1 MFELFQ
7 SKPKD
12 VPKRVQDV
20 IAPDMTL
27 EQVRTS
33 MLQLMAEESIN
44 HHRMGVLFNYVVD
57 RKLAELAG
65 FKDAPDY
72 FQKNLSNISPATLA
86 AYGAV
91 ARNFSEEIA
100 RRFGVTCLSLLLS
113 YKKAAKV
120 EVDHEQPGSALIE
133 VPDKKGVVASKPFS
147 ACSVDEMRRALQ
159 HLRQPS
165 SGTALTPEDV
175 ALADRIDGAVM
186 GCFQKGDPIRVQL
199 RSHQGIAVLD
209 IKAIPLAKWEKLK
222 EALKALDLS
231 PSAAPEGKPPATA

>member
-7 SKPKD
+7 SKSKD
-12 VPKRVQDV
+12 VPKRGQDV
-20 IAPDMTL
+20 SAQDMTL
-27 EQVRTS
+27 EQVHAS

-44 HHRMGVLFNYVVD
+44 HHRMGLLYNYVVD

-72 FQKNLSNISPATLA
+72 FHQNLSDISQATLA
-86 AYGAV
+86 AYGSV

-113 YKKAAKV
+113 YKKAANV
-120 EVDHEQPGSALIE
+120 QVDHEQPGSTLIE
-133 VPDKKGVVASKPFS
+133 VPDKKGVVSSKPFS
-147 ACSVDEMRRALQ
+147 ACSVDEMRKALQ
-159 HLRQPS
+159 HWRQPS

-186 GCFQKGDPIRVQL
+186 GCFQKGDPVRVQL
-199 RSHQGIAVLD
+199 RSHQGTAVLD
-209 IKAIPLAKWEKLK
+209 IKGIPLAKWEQLK
-222 EALKALDLS
+222 KALVTLDLGS
-231 PSAAPEGKPPATA
+231 SEAPEGKPPATA